1 MINLVI
7 ADDHKIFRDGL
18 KSIFDNQAE
27 IVVVG
32 EAANGAQVLDLV
44 SKQSIDVIL
53 MDISMGESDGIG
65 TTQIIKE
72 KHPDI
77 KVLMLSMHNESGFI
91 IKSMEAGAS
100 GYLLKNAGKEE
111 TIRAINTVFTGD
123 TYYSNEV
130 SEKILAHLTQKNNN
144 NKGSTHL
151 TKREKEILKLIAEEY
166 TNPEIA
172 EQLFI
177 SIRTV
182 DTHRRNLLEKIGAKN
197 TVGLVKYAIKEGL
210 LDL

>member
-27 IVVVG
+27 IDVVG
-32 EAANGAQVLDLV
+32 EAANGAQVLDLL

-65 TTQIIKE
+65 TTQIIK
-72 KHPDI
+72 KKYPDI
-77 KVLMLSMHNESGFI
+77 KVLILSMHNESGFI

-144 NKGSTHL
+144 NKGSIHL